1 MIYNISIRP
10 CFLFLIISFFSFL
23 SGEINLYT
31 HRHYNSDKLL
41 FKAFTKKTGIKINV
55 IKGSADQLI
64 QRLQTEGENSPAD
77 ILLTV
82 DAGRLVRAKNLGLL
96 QPVTSPLLIKQ
107 IPSEMRDLDGYWYG
121 LTVRARALIYS
132 KDRVKQNQLSTYED
146 LAHKKWR
153 GRIVVR
159 SSNNI
164 YNQSL
169 LASIIAANGELDAYK
184 WAKSVRSNM
193 ARSPRGSDRD
203 QARAV
208 ASGLADVAIMNT
220 YYLGVMAN
228 SSDKKDQDVVKKIA
242 VFFPNQKGRGTH
254 INVSGAGITKSSK
267 NKKEALKFLEFL
279 TNENS
284 QKVFSSA
291 NYEYPLK
298 INEHNSTILK
308 SWGQFKYDP
317 LSLSVLGEKNTQAVK
332 IFDRAGW
339 E

>member
-10 CFLFLIISFFSFL
+10 LFLFLIISFFSFL

-267 NKKEALKFLEFL
+267 NKEKALKFLEFL

>member
-1 MIYNISIRP
+1 MVYNISIKASS
-10 CFLFLIISFFSFL
+10 LFLILSFFSFL

-96 QPVTSPLLIKQ
+96 QPITSPLLIKQ

-121 LTVRARALIYS
+121 LTVRARALVYS

-267 NKKEALKFLEFL
+267 NKEEALKFLEFL

-291 NYEYPLK
+291 NHEYPLK

-332 IFDRAGW
+332 IFDKAGW

>member
-1 MIYNISIRP
+1 MIYNISIKAST
-10 CFLFLIISFFSFL
+10 LFLIISFFSFL

-96 QPVTSPLLIKQ
+96 QPITSPLLIKQ

-121 LTVRARALIYS
+121 LTVRARALVYS

-267 NKKEALKFLEFL
+267 NKEEALKFLEFL

-291 NYEYPLK
+291 NHEYPLK

-332 IFDRAGW
+332 IFDKAGW

>member
-1 MIYNISIRP
+1 MIYNISIKASS
-10 CFLFLIISFFSFL
+10 LFLIISFFSFL

-121 LTVRARALIYS
+121 LTVRARALVYS

-267 NKKEALKFLEFL
+267 NKEEALKFLEFL

-291 NYEYPLK
+291 NHEYPLK
-298 INEHNSTILK
+298 INEHDSTILK

-332 IFDRAGW
+332 IFDKAGW

>member
-1 MIYNISIRP
+1 
-10 CFLFLIISFFSFL
+10 
-23 SGEINLYT
+23 T

-267 NKKEALKFLEFL
+267 NKEKALKFLEFL

>member
-31 HRHYNSDKLL
+31 HRHYDSDKLL

-96 QPVTSPLLIKQ
+96 QSVTSPLLIKQ

-242 VFFPNQKGRGTH
+242 VFFPNQKSRGTH

-267 NKKEALKFLEFL
+267 NKEEALKFLEFL

>member
-1 MIYNISIRP
+1 MIYNISIKASS
-10 CFLFLIISFFSFL
+10 LFLIISFFSFL

>member
-1 MIYNISIRP
+1 
-10 CFLFLIISFFSFL
+10 IISFFSFL

-267 NKKEALKFLEFL
+267 NKEKALKFLEFL

>member
-1 MIYNISIRP
+1 MIYNISIKASS
-10 CFLFLIISFFSFL
+10 LFLIISFFSFL

-96 QPVTSPLLIKQ
+96 QPITSPLLIKQ

-121 LTVRARALIYS
+121 LTVRARALVYS

-254 INVSGAGITKSSK
+254 INISGAGITKSSK
-267 NKKEALKFLEFL
+267 NKEEALKFLEFL

-291 NYEYPLK
+291 NHEYPLK

-332 IFDRAGW
+332 IFDKAGW

>member
-1 MIYNISIRP
+1 MIYNISIKASS
-10 CFLFLIISFFSFL
+10 LFLIISFFSFL

-121 LTVRARALIYS
+121 LTVRVRALIYS

-267 NKKEALKFLEFL
+267 NKEEALKFLEFL

>member
-1 MIYNISIRP
+1 MIYNISIKASS
-10 CFLFLIISFFSFL
+10 LFLIISFFSFL

-132 KDRVKQNQLSTYED
+132 KDKVKQNQLSTYED

-267 NKKEALKFLEFL
+267 NKEEALKFLEFL

>member
-1 MIYNISIRP
+1 MIYDISMRAS
-10 CFLFLIISFFSFL
+10 FLFLIISFFSFL
-23 SGEINLYT
+23 PGEINLYT
-31 HRHYNSDKLL
+31 HRHYSSDKLL
-41 FKAFTKKTGIKINV
+41 FRAFTLETGIEINV

-82 DAGRLVRAKNLGLL
+82 DAGRLVRAKKLGLL
-96 QPVTSPLLIKQ
+96 QSVTSPVLKKQ
-107 IPSEMRDLDGYWYG
+107 IPPEMRDLDGYWYG
-121 LTVRARALIYS
+121 LTVRARALVYS
-132 KDRVKQNQLSTYED
+132 KDRVKLSELSTYED

-169 LASIIAANGELDAYK
+169 LASIIAANGESDAFK
-184 WAKSVRSNM
+184 WAKNIRSNM

-228 SSDKKDQDVVKKIA
+228 SSDKKDQDVVKKLA

-267 NKKEALKFLEFL
+267 NKEEALKFLEFL

-298 INEHNSTILK
+298 IKEHNSTMLE
-308 SWGQFKYDP
+308 SWGQFKYDS

-332 IFDRAGW
+332 IFDIAGW

>member
-1 MIYNISIRP
+1 MIYNISIKASS
-10 CFLFLIISFFSFL
+10 LFLIISFFSFL

-96 QPVTSPLLIKQ
+96 QPITSPLLIKQ

-121 LTVRARALIYS
+121 LTVRARALVYS
-132 KDRVKQNQLSTYED
+132 IDRVKQNQLSTYED

-267 NKKEALKFLEFL
+267 NKEEALKFLEFL

-291 NYEYPLK
+291 NHEYPLK

-332 IFDRAGW
+332 IFDKAGW

>member
-242 VFFPNQKGRGTH
+242 VFFPNQKSRGTH

-267 NKKEALKFLEFL
+267 NKEEALKFLEFL

>member
-1 MIYNISIRP
+1 MIYNISIKASS
-10 CFLFLIISFFSFL
+10 LFLIISFFSFL

-121 LTVRARALIYS
+121 LTVRARALVYS

-267 NKKEALKFLEFL
+267 NKEEALKFLEFL

>member
-1 MIYNISIRP
+1 MIYNISIKASS
-10 CFLFLIISFFSFL
+10 LFLIISFFSFL

-96 QPVTSPLLIKQ
+96 QPITSPLLIKQ

-121 LTVRARALIYS
+121 LTVRARALVYS

-267 NKKEALKFLEFL
+267 NKEEALKFLEFL

-291 NYEYPLK
+291 NHEYPLK

-332 IFDRAGW
+332 IFDKAGW

>member
-1 MIYNISIRP
+1 MIYNISIKASS
-10 CFLFLIISFFSFL
+10 LFLIISFFSFL

-96 QPVTSPLLIKQ
+96 QPITSPLLIKQ

-121 LTVRARALIYS
+121 LTVRARALVYS

-228 SSDKKDQDVVKKIA
+228 SSDKKDQDVVKKLA

-267 NKKEALKFLEFL
+267 NKEEALKFLEFL

-291 NYEYPLK
+291 NHEYPLK

-332 IFDRAGW
+332 IFDKAGW

>member
-1 MIYNISIRP
+1 MIYNISIKASS
-10 CFLFLIISFFSFL
+10 LFLIISFFSFL

-96 QPVTSPLLIKQ
+96 QPITSPLLIKQ
-107 IPSEMRDLDGYWYG
+107 VPSEMRDLDGYWYG
-121 LTVRARALIYS
+121 LTVRARALVYS

-267 NKKEALKFLEFL
+267 NKEEALKFLEFL

-291 NYEYPLK
+291 NHEYPLK
-298 INEHNSTILK
+298 INEHDSTILK

-332 IFDRAGW
+332 IFDKAGW

>member
-1 MIYNISIRP
+1 MIYNISIKASS
-10 CFLFLIISFFSFL
+10 LFLIISFFSFL

-169 LASIIAANGELDAYK
+169 LASIIAAKGELDAYK

-242 VFFPNQKGRGTH
+242 VFFPNQKNRGTH

-267 NKKEALKFLEFL
+267 NKEEALKFLEFL

-332 IFDRAGW
+332 IFDRASW